1 MSDRFWLWTAT
12 AAFAAVILG
21 SLVYAVT
28 VARECERQGGTMVRS
43 FSAWGWSCVPAQPP
57 GPAPR

>member
-21 SLVYAVT
+21 AVVYAVA
-28 VARECERQGGTMVRS
+28 VARDCERQGGTMVRS
-43 FSAWGWSCVPAQPP
+43 FSASGWSCVQVPASAD
-57 GPAPR
+57 APR